1 MLCICLQKKK
11 SLLPTCSSWPDSIH
25 VNLSIS
31 FFFFI
36 ENNLSISHQS
46 KKNTTSVQA
55 VAHTQMQKIL
65 ERGGG
70 GYGPLPYT
78 LYQTCM
84 MLYKYT
90 CKLLYSKAIVLH
102 VFFPLQKKKILVQ
115 GGVLNCSEQ
124 LSPSKAVAV
133 AIHCHGRPLGVG
145 QGAPFPKATPL
156 LSSQFSSSSKL

>member
-1 MLCICLQKKK
+1 M
-11 SLLPTCSSWPDSIH
+11 
-25 VNLSIS
+25 SIS
-31 FFFFI
+31 AYLFFFFF

-65 ERGGG
+65 ERGG

-102 VFFPLQKKKILVQ
+102 VFFPLQKKKKILYKEEY
-115 GGVLNCSEQ
+115 SI
-124 LSPSKAVAV
+124 AV
-133 AIHCHGRPLGVG
+133 
-145 QGAPFPKATPL
+145 
-156 LSSQFSSSSKL
+156 SN

>member
-70 GYGPLPYT
+70 VW
-78 LYQTCM
+78 
-84 MLYKYT
+84 
-90 CKLLYSKAIVLH
+90 A
-102 VFFPLQKKKILVQ
+102 F
-115 GGVLNCSEQ
+115 
-124 LSPSKAVAV
+124 
-133 AIHCHGRPLGVG
+133 AIHALPNLYDVV
-145 QGAPFPKATPL
+145 QVYM
-156 LSSQFSSSSKL
+156 